1 MTNFSNIWT
10 QSNCL
15 SKSQLIGYIHQT
27 LDRDEVYLVESHL
40 NDCQICS
47 DALDGLMEEDLEIT
61 QQNIGAIKSHV
72 EERIN
77 ELLPKEKSTFTAN
90 QTTKKTI
97 TNTSSTLSSSS
108 GKYRWLVA
116 ASVLAIVALG
126 GYSVFSF
133 IKSQDQQ
140 LAQNKTSGDT
150 KDAEYN
156 KPDISN
162 DHEITTLKVNPPD
175 ENTAP
180 PLDSKDEKKE
190 RKEDLTSTIK
200 PPTQTTSFKTVPPAP
215 APVQVQKTPDAVKDA
230 PQQVEREA
238 IAKTENESSNDLEK
252 NIQPTQ
258 GMSNYMEDK
267 KTYKPQQEEVVAKSR
282 SKVGMSNSKQIPAAQ
297 NAKELSYPQQNDN
310 NNYSNQ
316 TSNQTYDDV
325 YNSKKTNAKTELS
338 DYEKAM
344 QAYNKGDFKESIRYF
359 ERALKSASGTQK
371 EDIQYQLAQAY
382 LKTGKENKAEQL
394 FEILA
399 TGTKYKNEASQQ
411 LLKAR
416 K

>member
-15 SKSQLIGYIHQT
+15 SKSQLIGYIQQT
-27 LDRDEVYLVESHL
+27 LDRDEIYLVESHL

-61 QQNIGAIKSHV
+61 QQHISAIKSTV
-72 EERIN
+72 EERIIALHTN
-77 ELLPKEKSTFTAN
+77 EKSTFTSN
-90 QTTKKTI
+90 QTTKKTS
-97 TNTSSTLSSSS
+97 TNSGSTLSVTS

-116 ASVLAIVALG
+116 ASVLAFIALG
-126 GYSVFSF
+126 GYSVYSF
-133 IKSQDQQ
+133 IRSQDQT

-156 KPDISN
+156 KPALEN

-175 ENTAP
+175 ENSAP
-180 PLDSKDEKKE
+180 PTDLKDEKKE
-190 RKEDLTSTIK
+190 RKEDMATSTK
-200 PPTQTTSFKTVPPAP
+200 PSSQTNEFKAVPAP
-215 APVQVQKTPDAVKDA
+215 PVQVQKTPVVGKDA
-230 PQQVEREA
+230 PKQVEREA
-238 IAKTENESSNDLEK
+238 IAQTENESAKDLEK
-252 NIQPTQ
+252 NIEPSQ
-258 GMSNYMEDK
+258 GMSNYEDDK
-267 KTYKPQQEEVVAKSR
+267 KVYKPQQEEVVAKTK
-282 SKVGMSNSKQIPAAQ
+282 SKVGMSNSKQMPAAQ

-310 NNYSNQ
+310 NYYSNQ
-316 TSNQTYDDV
+316 NANQANNEV
-325 YNSKKTNAKTELS
+325 YARKKTETKTELS

-344 QAYNKGDFKESIRYF
+344 QAYNSGDYKESIRFF

-382 LKTGKENKAEQL
+382 LKTGKENKAEKL

-411 LLKAR
+411 LLKA
-416 K
+416 KK